1 MQIKTKMKHL
11 IAALSAAALCS
22 AQAQQVTKFVTG
34 VAPGASVDAVTR
46 TVAESMA
53 DVLKRTIVVDNRV
66 GASGN
71 IAAEYVARA
80 PADGTVALVTYNIHS
95 VVGSLYANLRFD
107 PVNDFRAV
115 GVIATTPYAVVAN
128 PKLPGSTLKEVLEL
142 AKAQGRSLTFASTGL
157 GSPQHLSMERLKEKT
172 GVDIRMVHYKSAAP
186 GQIDVIAGH
195 VDFMLSTIGFC
206 EPQVKAGKLKV
217 LAVTNEGR
225 LSQFPN
231 APTVAESGYKGLIN
245 DGWYAL
251 MLPAKTPPAIVKR
264 YNDALN
270 QALASP
276 TVREK
281 FQAMVLTPRPGTS
294 ELLDSWVRDEAAI
307 AKQLITSL
315 NIKPE

>member
-1 MQIKTKMKHL
+1 MKMKMKHL
-11 IAALSAAALCS
+11 IAAFSVAALCS
-22 AQAQQVTKFVTG
+22 AHAQPVTKFVTG

-46 TVAESMA
+46 TIAASMA
-53 DVLKRTIVVDNRV
+53 DVMKRTIVVDNRP

-71 IAAEYVARA
+71 IAAEYVAKA
-80 PADGTVALVTYNIHS
+80 PADGTTALVTYNIHS

-107 PVNDFRAV
+107 PIKDFRAV
-115 GVIATTPYAVVAN
+115 GVIATTPYALVAN
-128 PKLPGSTLKEVLEL
+128 PKVPGSTLKEMLDM

-172 GVDIRMVHYKSAAP
+172 GVDIRVIHYKSAAP

-195 VDFMLSTIGFC
+195 VDFMISTIGFC

-217 LAVTNEGR
+217 LAVTNEER
-225 LSQFPN
+225 LSQFPD
-231 APTVAESGYKGLIN
+231 APTVAESGYKGLIT

-251 MLPAKTPPAIVKR
+251 MLPAKTPPAIVKS

-276 TVREK
+276 AVRDK
-281 FQAMVLTPRPGTS
+281 FQGMVLTPRPGAP
-294 ELLDSWVRDEAAI
+294 ELLDTWMHDEAAI
-307 AKQLITSL
+307 AKKLITSL
-315 NIKPE
+315 NIKLE